1 MSMCC
6 LLKRIETMNEQTSQR
21 TRKDIEAHIIAQAW
35 KDEAYKQELFSN
47 PKAVIE
53 REFGVQMPAEV
64 SVRVMEEN
72 PTNLYFVLPMRPDLS
87 EVELSEEQ
95 LEGVAGGIAPLVAVA
110 GIAVAAGAT
119 VFGAGAVDGYLENE
133 SP

>member
-1 MSMCC
+1 
-6 LLKRIETMNEQTSQR
+6 MNEQTSQR

-95 LEGVAGGIAPLVAVA
+95 LEGVAGGIAPIVAVA

-119 VFGAGAVDGYLENE
+119 VFGVGAADGYLENE
-133 SP
+133 